1 MRGLGR
7 YLSFV
12 ACGLALFGLYAFLDV
27 VNGIEMWDECWFLQV
42 VHRVTSGDVLYR
54 DVFFNVTPLSVYLT
68 AVFTGLFG
76 SEVLVLKAIMALI
89 YISIVLVSCRI
100 LYQVSS
106 TKGFSFFFAVVFLT
120 LSPPWLNRVPYSP
133 LANLFFLVCFSAALS
148 WMRNEERT
156 DETVPGKRIVGRSTM
171 ALAIGGIAAGLSFA
185 SKQNIGVYALTALL
199 FTVVIGLWGKREIWR
214 KLPVTVSIAL
224 ASFCLV
230 SALGVLPVSL
240 SGGWTR
246 FLDYGFMNRA
256 TYLQFAGISYF
267 DGIKILMYLVSITNS
282 IEGLIILFTHT
293 LFLWPFL
300 VLAALLIA
308 LIRKPGQKRL
318 TAAVAIFAVMGFL
331 GVFPRADLTHLAYAV
346 PELLIGLIYSWKMLK
361 PSQTNWWVKAIQGGI
376 VLWVGMG
383 MVLILT
389 LSVAKIKSSN
399 YGVSTLPHFRKVL
412 IEDRLIND
420 IKISASALSEA
431 ARRGERPF
439 LISPRAG
446 LFYLVSGTKNPTPFD
461 YPLATAFGR
470 NGQEEVIS
478 GIAQG
483 SISCI
488 WVDPQILILPRFR
501 PTRLLVYLRTNM
513 KPGEKLG
520 IFTPY
525 RFH

>member
-1 MRGLGR
+1 MRGIGR
-7 YLSFV
+7 YLSLL
-12 ACGLALFGLYAFLDV
+12 AWALALFGLYAFLSA
-27 VNGIEMWDECWFLQV
+27 VNGISPWDECWFLQV

-76 SEVLVLKAIMALI
+76 SEVLVLKAVMGLI
-89 YISIVLVSCRI
+89 YISIVLVSGRI
-100 LYQVSS
+100 VRQVSS
-106 TKGFSFFFAVVFLT
+106 TREFPLFFAVAFLT
-120 LSPPWLNRVPYSP
+120 LAPPWLNTTPYSL

-148 WMRNEERT
+148 WMRNGEGSDGTSHVRRMM
-156 DETVPGKRIVGRSTM
+156 GSSTM

-185 SKQNIGVYALTALL
+185 SKQNIGVYALMALL

-214 KLPVTVSIAL
+214 KLPVTVPIAL
-224 ASFCLV
+224 VSFCLV

-256 TYLQFAGISYF
+256 TYLQFARISYF

-282 IEGLIILFTHT
+282 IEGLIILLTYT
-293 LFLWPFL
+293 LFLWPFP
-300 VLAALLIA
+300 VFAALLIA
-308 LIRKPGQKRL
+308 LNREPGQRRL
-318 TAAVAIFAVMGFL
+318 TAVMAIFVVMGFL

-376 VLWVGMG
+376 ILWVGMG
-383 MVLILT
+383 MILILT

-399 YGVSTLPHFRKVL
+399 YGVSTLPHFRRVL
-412 IEDRLIND
+412 IEDRLID
-420 IKISASALSEA
+420 EIKISASALSEA

-470 NGQEEVIS
+470 NGQAEVIS

-483 SISCI
+483 SISSI
-488 WVDPQILILPRFR
+488 WVDPQILILPRLR